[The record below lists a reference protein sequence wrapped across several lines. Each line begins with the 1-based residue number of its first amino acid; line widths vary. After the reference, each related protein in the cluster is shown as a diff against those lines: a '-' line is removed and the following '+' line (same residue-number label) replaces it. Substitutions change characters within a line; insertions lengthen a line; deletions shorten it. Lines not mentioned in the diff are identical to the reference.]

1 MCSHGTHQTPRGS
14 HSATDTAAKPYP
26 FKAVTPVGKKITSL
40 YKKRLPNFLTSGQ
53 WEKMVYGDVGDTC
66 AVLISPSIGF
76 SMLDYGKYAGSPH
89 VELSVWDAP
98 GTTRPSFQ
106 EATSESNTYRDTDV
120 GESFGPSWT
129 THWFKCSLT
138 IPKEL
143 CNQDQHIELHWDCN
157 NEATVWTA
165 QGEPLQGLT
174 GRGERIEWIV
184 PESFKDGQCHVL
196 YLEMACNGMFG
207 NGPGRPIFKNNAGG
221 DSIQPPDQNKYF
233 KLTQAQIVNVNYQ
246 ARMLHVD
253 FTVIHDAATE
263 LPEDTWEQ
271 HEALN
276 VASRIIDTFKAGDD
290 ASILACR
297 KIAAEYLGDNINS
310 AKVYESI
317 LDRRPTIYA
326 IGHCHI
332 DTCWLWPWD
341 ETKRKVVRS
350 WSNQCDLMD
359 RYPELNFACSQAQQF
374 KWLKEIYPY
383 GWERVKAKVKSGQ
396 FHPIGGSWVEHDTN
410 LPCGESLVRQFLYG
424 QRFFEAEFGFR
435 STTSWLPDTFGFSCQ
450 IPQICR
456 LAGMTR
462 FLTQKPCFNSVN
474 DFPHTTFNWVAL
486 DGSQVVCHMPPAKT
500 YCAEGN
506 YENITKSIS
515 NHRSLDQDNTAL
527 LAFGKGDGGG
537 GPTWQHMERLRRLRG
552 MADTMGV
559 IPRVHSGATV
569 DQFFDRLEKKASS
582 LVTWYG
588 ELYFELHRGVYTT
601 QARTKSHNRKSE
613 ILLHDLE
620 LLATI
625 ASVQDKEYKYPK
637 RELDEMW
644 QGVMLCQFHDCL
656 PGTAIEMCYEDSE
669 TIYASVAKTG
679 QVLLQQIFA
688 ILRIEQIEAARGL
701 KLDTAVALNTLPW
714 PRRELVDVSE
724 TQAVIASGEGHAL
737 SVKSFQASSNISKVV
752 TIKEKSAG
760 VFQLENDHLTVKV
773 EKGCITSVY
782 DRRAKRE
789 TLSGKANQF
798 VLFDD
803 KPIYWQAWDVEVYH
817 LETREELSSS
827 IATIHEDKGYRAS
840 VVTET
845 RISENSSIKTTIS
858 LSAALDDQPSIVE
871 CVADVEWHE
880 TMKFLKVEFPVQV
893 SNTEASYETQYGVIK
908 RPTHYN
914 TSWDMAK
921 FEVCCH
927 KFADLSEYN
936 YGVSIIND
944 SKYGFATVGN
954 VMRLSLLRSPKAPD
968 GNADI
973 GHHRIRWAMMPHRG
987 SLGSQTVR
995 AAFNFNNPL
1004 KLMSL
1009 AAPKKQLLD
1018 EVSNQSSILSKA
1030 PIALTGDDNLVLDW
1044 VKRGEDDTDVSLD
1057 ALPKRKGKSIVV
1069 RIYDAVGGMGRGTIK
1084 TEYGLEKVFKTNI
1097 LEDELEEILVLEG
1110 GNFEV
1115 VLTAFE
1121 IATYRLV
1128 LKE

>member
-1 MCSHGTHQTPRGS
+1 MCSHGTHGTPRGS

-26 FKAVTPVGKKITSL
+26 FKAVAPVGKKITSL
-40 YKKRLPNFLTSGQ
+40 YKKRLANFLTPGQ
-53 WEKMVYGDVGDTC
+53 WEKVNLL
-66 AVLISPSIGF
+66 A
-76 SMLDYGKYAGSPH
+76 MLDYGKYAGSPH
-89 VELSVWDAP
+89 VKLSVWDAP

-332 DTCWLWPWD
+332 DTCWLWPWN
-341 ETKRKVVRS
+341 ETKRKV
-350 WSNQCDLMD
+350 
-359 RYPELNFACSQAQQF
+359 F

-569 DQFFDRLEKKASS
+569 DQFFDRLETKASS

-601 QARTKSHNRKSE
+601 QARTKSHNRRSE

-625 ASVQDKEYKYPK
+625 ASVRDKEYKYPK
-637 RELDEMW
+637 KELDEMW

-679 QVLLQQIFA
+679 QALLQQIFA
-688 ILRIEQIEAARGL
+688 ILGIEQIEAARGL
-701 KLDTAVALNTLPW
+701 KLDTTVALNTLPW

-737 SVKSFQASSNISKVV
+737 RIESFQASSNGSKAV
-752 TIKEKSAG
+752 TIEERSAG
-760 VFQLENDHLTVKV
+760 VFQLENDHLTVRV

-893 SNTEASYETQYGVIK
+893 SNTEASYETQYGIIK

-968 GNADI
+968 GNADM

-1009 AAPKKQLLD
+1009 AAPKKQLPD
-1018 EVSNQSSILSKA
+1018 EPSNKPSILSKA

-1057 ALPKRKGKSIVV
+1057 ALPKRKGRSIVV

-1084 TEYGLEKVFKTNI
+1084 TEYRLEKVFKTNI
-1097 LEDELEEILVLEG
+1097 LEDELEEIPVLEG

-1115 VLTAFE
+1115 VLSAFE
-1121 IATYRLV
+1121 VATYRLV
-1128 LKE
+1128 LNE

>member
-1 MCSHGTHQTPRGS
+1 MCSHGTRTASEEAAPRAV
-14 HSATDTAAKPYP
+14 ATTAKPYP
-26 FKAVTPVGKKITSL
+26 LKAPAPVGKKIASL
-40 YKKRLPNFLTSGQ
+40 YKKRLVNFFTPGQ
-53 WEKMVYGDVGDTC
+53 WEKANLM
-66 AVLISPSIGF
+66 AVLNHGEYSSP
-76 SMLDYGKYAGSPH
+76 PH
-89 VELSVWDAP
+89 VKLSVWDAP
-98 GTTRPSFQ
+98 GTTRPTFL
-106 EATSESNTYRDTDV
+106 EATAESNSYRETQV

-129 THWFKCSLT
+129 THWFKCCLT
-138 IPKEL
+138 LPEALRGK
-143 CNQDQHIELHWDCN
+143 DTHVELHWDCS

-174 GRGERIEWIV
+174 GRGERVEWIV
-184 PESFKDGQCHVL
+184 PESFKDGKDHVI

-221 DSIQPPDQNKYF
+221 DSIQPPDQDKYF
-233 KLTQAQIVNVNYQ
+233 KLAQAKLVAVNMQ

-253 FTVIHDAATE
+253 FGIIHDAATT
-263 LPEDTWEQ
+263 LPEDSWEQ

-276 VASRIIDTFKAGDD
+276 VASRIIDTFKVGDNN
-290 ASILACR
+290 SILACR
-297 KIAAEYLGDNINS
+297 KIAAEYLGDDIDS
-310 AKVYESI
+310 AAVYDTA

-332 DTCWLWPWD
+332 DTCWLWPWA

-462 FLTQKPCFNSVN
+462 FMTQKPCFNSVN
-474 DFPHTTFNWVAL
+474 EFPHTTFNWVAL
-486 DGSQVVCHMPPAKT
+486 DGSQVICHMPPCKT
-500 YCAEGN
+500 YTAEGN
-506 YENITKSIS
+506 FENITQSIS
-515 NHRSLDQDNTAL
+515 NHKSLDQDNTAL
-527 LAFGKGDGGG
+527 MAFGKGDGGG
-537 GPTWQHMERLRRLRG
+537 GPTWQHLERLRRLRG

-559 IPRVHSGATV
+559 IPRVHAGATV
-569 DQFFDRLEKKASS
+569 DQFFDRLETKASS

-601 QARTKSHNRKSE
+601 QARTKLHNRTSE

-625 ASVQDKEYKYPK
+625 ASIQDKSYKYPK
-637 RELDEMW
+637 KELDEMW
-644 QGVMLCQFHDCL
+644 QGIMLCQFHDCL
-656 PGTAIEMCYEDSE
+656 PGTAIEMCYDDSE
-669 TIYASVAKTG
+669 KIYANVKEIG
-679 QVLLQQIFA
+679 VVLLQQIFTV
-688 ILRIEQIEAARGL
+688 LGIEKTDAASGL
-701 KLDTAVALNTLPW
+701 SLDSAVALNTLPW
-714 PRRELVDVSE
+714 PRKELVDISE
-724 TQAVIASGEGHAL
+724 TEAVIASGEGHAL
-737 SVKSFQASSNISKVV
+737 AVESFNASSDGPKAV
-752 TIKEKSAG
+752 TVQETAPG
-760 VFQLENDHLTVKV
+760 VFQLENGQLTVKV

-782 DRRAKRE
+782 DHRARRE
-789 TLSGKANQF
+789 VLSGKANQF
-798 VLFDD
+798 VVFDD

-827 IATIHEDKGYRAS
+827 TTAIHEDKGYRAS

-845 RISENSSIKTTIS
+845 RISETSSIRTTIS
-858 LSAALDDQPSIVE
+858 LTSALDEQQSMIE
-871 CVADVEWHE
+871 CTADVDWHE

-927 KFADLSEYN
+927 KFADLSEHN

-968 GNADI
+968 GNADM
-973 GHHRIRWAMMPHRG
+973 GRHHIRWAIMPHRG
-987 SLGSQTVR
+987 GLGAQTVR

-1004 KLMSL
+1004 RLVTTPNG
-1009 AAPKKQLLD
+1009 APA
-1018 EVSNQSSILSKA
+1018 ILSKP
-1030 PIALTGDDNLVLDW
+1030 PITLTGDDNLVLDW
-1044 VKRGEDDTDVSLD
+1044 VKRGEDDEDVSQD
-1057 ALPKRKGKSIVV
+1057 NLPKRKGQSIVV
-1069 RIYDAVGGMGRGTIK
+1069 RIYDAVGGMARGTVD
-1084 TEYGLEKVFKTNI
+1084 TAFTVEKVFKTNI
-1097 LEDELEEILVLEG
+1097 LEDDLEEIPVQG
-1110 GNFEV
+1110 STFEV
-1115 VLTAFE
+1115 TLGAFE
-1121 IATYRLV
+1121 VATYRLV
-1128 LKE
+1128 LKD